1 MLLDDVSS
9 GVDIHI
15 CIRSCQRSC
24 CLCLVWWDNTAF
36 SSLTEVCIVVDFT
49 AAAAA
54 AAATQADDDD
64 DDDDVYCCL
73 GRHALCDITLCCQ
86 RFLCCNL
93 VSILWC
99 YWWRWPQRR
108 CMVLVVASNGLFAA
122 LSTSCLLSFLL
133 TVVHFPFFLKFM
145 LHLFLYNCCCCWQ
158 NFYGD
163 IDDKW
168 NCECFLR
175 FYASASLIDGVGG
188 IVFWSCPSIGV
199 YVCARMLGR
208 RHSPTVLLSTSC
220 LCLFCDVSSAIS
232 LMLWITV
239 GAITAGLHCHSK
251 NRDRIWQFFNET
263 KVIQKLCVKLLPQW
277 NLAGE
282 ERRWVGTSLGW
293 DVSDWVDFWQIDS
306 CAVRLRIDDTGN
318 WCRDMMVMRMIG
330 WENIWVMK
338 WKV

>member
-1 MLLDDVSS
+1 MNVSWWRIEWCWYTYLHTFLSAELLSLSRVMRRHGVQFIDWGLHRCRLYSCCCCCCCHSSWWWWWWWRCLLLPWQACFVWHYIMLPALSLLQPRLDIVMLLVAMTWATMHGVS
-9 GVDIHI
+9 
-15 CIRSCQRSC
+15 RSEQRS
-24 CLCLVWWDNTAF
+24 
-36 SSLTEVCIVVDFT
+36 
-49 AAAAA
+49 
-54 AAATQADDDD
+54 
-64 DDDDVYCCL
+64 
-73 GRHALCDITLCCQ
+73 LCCT
-86 RFLCCNL
+86 
-93 VSILWC
+93 VH
-99 YWWRWPQRR
+99 
-108 CMVLVVASNGLFAA
+108 
-122 LSTSCLLSFLL
+122 FLL
-133 TVVHFPFFLKFM
+133 TVLSAHCCAFSVFLKFM

-251 NRDRIWQFFNET
+251 NRDRIWQFF
-263 KVIQKLCVKLLPQW
+263 
-277 NLAGE
+277 
-282 ERRWVGTSLGW
+282 
-293 DVSDWVDFWQIDS
+293 
-306 CAVRLRIDDTGN
+306 
-318 WCRDMMVMRMIG
+318 
-330 WENIWVMK
+330 
-338 WKV
+338 